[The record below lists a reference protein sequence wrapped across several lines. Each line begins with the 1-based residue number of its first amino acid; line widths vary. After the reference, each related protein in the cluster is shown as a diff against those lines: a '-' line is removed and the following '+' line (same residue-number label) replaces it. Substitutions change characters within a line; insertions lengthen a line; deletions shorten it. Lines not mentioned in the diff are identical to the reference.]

1 MNICTRQSAFIGPD
15 NQEKLKNVSV
25 AIIGLG
31 ALGSASAHLLVRMGV
46 GTLILCDDDVVE
58 DNNLGRQHLYTLN
71 DIGRKKSDAL
81 AMRLLEI
88 RSDLIIR
95 KHSLRI
101 TKNNISCC
109 DSADIIVDGTDNH
122 ATRRVIDIYAKQKN
136 ISWVHGAAIEDKGTV
151 VFFSPT
157 RFYDSIYLGKI
168 KDAHCSV
175 SGVLVTTTTMVA
187 TLQTHLV
194 LLSVIGKQIPA
205 KMYRLEGLN
214 WSEIDL

>member
-1 MNICTRQSAFIGPD
+1 MN
-15 NQEKLKNVSV
+15 
-25 AIIGLG
+25 
-31 ALGSASAHLLVRMGV
+31 
-46 GTLILCDDDVVE
+46 
-58 DNNLGRQHLYTLN
+58 
-71 DIGRKKSDAL
+71 
-81 AMRLLEI
+81 
-88 RSDLIIR
+88 
-95 KHSLRI
+95 
-101 TKNNISCC
+101 
-109 DSADIIVDGTDNH
+109 
-122 ATRRVIDIYAKQKN
+122 
-136 ISWVHGAAIEDKGTV
+136 WVHGAAIEDKGTV